1 LIPCAINSIN
11 DKKASSTG
19 KTQMFKEIE
28 LILEPPASGKEYYQ
42 KLKLTNR
49 YMLACA
55 DCINPITGSSPLLTT

>member
-1 LIPCAINSIN
+1 
-11 DKKASSTG
+11 
-19 KTQMFKEIE
+19 MFKEIE